1 MPSESAP
8 PRRRYDSP
16 VRRQR
21 AAETRERIVAAG
33 AEILHEHPTWNWG
46 ALTVRAVAQR
56 AGVNE
61 RTVYRHFA
69 TERDLRDAVLA
80 RLVGEAGVDLEGLE
94 LDDLQAVAARVFAY
108 VSTFPLEP
116 RTPRDATLTAA
127 GERLRDSLLA
137 AVAPATPSTS
147 STGAWSDA
155 DRTLAAAMLDVLW
168 SLATYERLVAD
179 WQLDPEEATR
189 GVTWVIGLV
198 QDAIRDGRPP
208 GSRDSGR
215 QPS

>member
-80 RLVGEAGVDLEGLE
+80 RLEGEAGVDLEGLE

-127 GERLRDSLLA
+127 GERLRDSVLA
-137 AVAPATPSTS
+137 AVAP

-208 GSRDSGR
+208 SSGPADTGSRMS
-215 QPS
+215 